1 MKLIKT
7 EEAVGHILCQDMTQI
22 IAGKSKGPRFKK
34 GHVVTEKD
42 VPVLLSMGK
51 VNLYVW
57 EVEPGMVHENDAAH
71 RLAELCLG
79 PGCVAAGEP
88 SEGKI
93 GINAAC
99 DGVLLVNSERLRAVN
114 ATDEVMV
121 ATRKGGFAV
130 REGDALAG
138 TRVIPLVVRE
148 EVLAAADAG
157 KRAFTALVRGCLD
170 RL

>member
-57 EVEPGMVHENDAAH
+57 EMEPGMVHENDAAH
-71 RLAELCLG
+71 RLADVLIPRPQTSCPSSCG
-79 PGCVAAGEP
+79 YHTSDGSGQGCPAGCSGRCRYVP
-88 SEGKI
+88 
-93 GINAAC
+93 A
-99 DGVLLVNSERLRAVN
+99 
-114 ATDEVMV
+114 
-121 ATRKGGFAV
+121 
-130 REGDALAG
+130 
-138 TRVIPLVVRE
+138 
-148 EVLAAADAG
+148 
-157 KRAFTALVRGCLD
+157 
-170 RL
+170 

>member
-57 EVEPGMVHENDAAH
+57 EMESGMVHENDAAH

-99 DGVLLVNSERLRAVN
+99 CWSTPSACGPSTPPTRSWSPRARAALPCAR
-114 ATDEVMV
+114 AT
-121 ATRKGGFAV
+121 
-130 REGDALAG
+130 
-138 TRVIPLVVRE
+138 PW
-148 EVLAAADAG
+148 
-157 KRAFTALVRGCLD
+157 RARA
-170 RL
+170 

>member
-57 EVEPGMVHENDAAH
+57 EMEPGMVHENDAAH

-93 GINAAC
+93 ACCGSTPSACGPSTPPTRSWSPHARAALPC
-99 DGVLLVNSERLRAVN
+99 ARA
-114 ATDEVMV
+114 T
-121 ATRKGGFAV
+121 
-130 REGDALAG
+130 
-138 TRVIPLVVRE
+138 PW
-148 EVLAAADAG
+148 
-157 KRAFTALVRGCLD
+157 RARA
-170 RL
+170 